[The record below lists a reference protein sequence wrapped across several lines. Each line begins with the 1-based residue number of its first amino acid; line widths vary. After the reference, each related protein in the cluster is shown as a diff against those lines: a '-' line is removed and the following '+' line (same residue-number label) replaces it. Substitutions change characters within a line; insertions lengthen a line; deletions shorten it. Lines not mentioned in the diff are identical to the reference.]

1 MAPIFGGGGRKRNA
15 LTQPSVNWP
24 LDSTI
29 RPSQEHR
36 VLHPP
41 MPVIEGRAAAVP
53 DPTPDEELLEMLGT
67 FRGAVADALY
77 EVSKDY
83 QILCNLTHAEL
94 TACDEIVVEL
104 RQRLAGVTHYAVL
117 AKLDEAYALVE
128 AKLAEK

>member
-1 MAPIFGGGGRKRNA
+1 MAPIFGSGRKRNA

-24 LDSTI
+24 LDASI
-29 RPSQEHR
+29 RPGPDHR

-53 DPTPDEELLEMLGT
+53 EPTPEEELLEMIGT
-67 FRGAVADALY
+67 FRGVVADALY

-94 TACDEIVVEL
+94 SACDEIVDEL
-104 RQRLAGVTHYAVL
+104 RKRLAEVPHYAVL
-117 AKLDEAYALVE
+117 AKLDEAYALVD
-128 AKLAEK
+128 AKLASKE